1 MCANYDPTA
10 EIDFEAFS
18 QFPLPNFD
26 YPIETWKD
34 YAAPILR
41 KSADEYLT
49 DPATFGMVPASTFRR
64 DLRNVKPFTQ
74 MPGSAIHGVGPD
86 RRATGN

>member
-18 QFPLPNFD
+18 QFPKSNFD
-26 YPIETWKD
+26 YSIETWKD

-41 KSADEYLT
+41 KSGDQSSSAAAA
-49 DPATFGMVPASTFRR
+49 PRMSGNSATSRWLEKGLPE
-64 DLRNVKPFTQ
+64 
-74 MPGSAIHGVGPD
+74 
-86 RRATGN
+86 

>member
-1 MCANYDPTA
+1 MCANYDPMA

-18 QFPLPNFD
+18 RFPESNFD

-41 KSADEYLT
+41 KSGD
-49 DPATFGMVPASTFRR
+49 
-64 DLRNVKPFTQ
+64 
-74 MPGSAIHGVGPD
+74 
-86 RRATGN
+86 